1 MTAPSR
7 AWLAALLLAASAHAA
22 QEPVA
27 AKGDPRIRYVDY
39 DPNNVVVLYSK
50 VGSSLLVQFE
60 PDEKLVDMVGGD
72 VDAWGVASTQ
82 ARNGIFLKPA
92 AMVPE
97 TNIQV
102 ITTRRTYN
110 FDVKLAPKGQ
120 TNYLTVRFRYPAAE
134 HAAAAAAREAEQVR
148 DLLDAGNPAH
158 NRRYT
163 VQGSN
168 VLAPIEAWDDGRSTF
183 LRFKARSAIPAI
195 YGPRAGEDD
204 DAMAEIKN
212 ATFKDDVVQI
222 PGVHRKLM
230 LRSGAVV
237 ACVFN
242 EAFDTDAPRPPTAT
256 ASPFVKRTLKG
267 GAK

>member
-1 MTAPSR
+1 MNKRIASS
-7 AWLAALLLAASAHAA
+7 LVALLLASGAYAG
-22 QEPVA
+22 QEPTPS
-27 AKGDPRIRYVDY
+27 KGDPRIRYVDY
-39 DPNNVVVLYSK
+39 DPNNVVLLYSK
-50 VGSSLLVQFE
+50 VGSSLLIQFE

-72 VDAWGVASTQ
+72 VDAWGAASTH

-92 AMVPE
+92 AVAPE

-110 FDVKLAPKGQ
+110 FEVKLAPKGKA
-120 TNYLTVRFRYPAAE
+120 NYLTVRFRYPAAE
-134 HAAAAAAREAEQVR
+134 RAASGAAMETEQVR
-148 DLLDAGNPAH
+148 ALLDAGNPAN

-163 VQGSN
+163 VDGSN
-168 VLAPIEAWDDGRSTF
+168 VLAPIEAWDDGRTTF
-183 LRFKARSAIPAI
+183 LRFRAHASIPAV

-204 DAMAEIKN
+204 DALAEIKN
-212 ATFKDDVVQI
+212 VTVKDDVVQI

-230 LRSGAVV
+230 LRVGKVI

-242 EAFDTDAPRPPTAT
+242 EAFNLNAARPATAT
-256 ASPFVKRTLKG
+256 ASPYVKRTLKG